1 MFILTILVCALEWY
15 CVAVHHS
22 RFWSIE
28 KTAIGAW
35 LQNFNTLQEITMYD
49 VSEKLSSASKTSVET
64 LVNMANTA
72 FGGME
77 RLAALNLNAARTLM
91 EDGAANTRALLGV
104 KDVQGLVSLQTMMA
118 QPGLQK
124 ATVYSRS
131 VCRIAADTQE
141 ALSEVVEGQVC
152 ELSQSANQA
161 LDEAAKTAPPGA
173 DLGVNAMRSVLV
185 AANSAYDSM
194 SRAAKQVT
202 EMAEATL
209 ADATVVK
216 SSRKP
221 V

>member
-1 MFILTILVCALEWY
+1 
-15 CVAVHHS
+15 
-22 RFWSIE
+22 
-28 KTAIGAW
+28 
-35 LQNFNTLQEITMYD
+35 MYD
-49 VSEKLSSASKTSVET
+49 VSEKLSSVSKASVET

-91 EDGAANTRALLGV
+91 EDSAASTRALLDV
-104 KDVQGLVSLQTMMA
+104 KDVQSLVSLQTMMA

-141 ALSEVVEGQVC
+141 ALSDVVEGQVS
-152 ELSQSANQA
+152 ELKQSASQV
-161 LDEAAKTAPPGA
+161 LDEAAKTVPPGS

-194 SRAAKQVT
+194 SKAAKQVT

-209 ADATVVK
+209 AAATVVK

>member
-1 MFILTILVCALEWY
+1 
-15 CVAVHHS
+15 
-22 RFWSIE
+22 
-28 KTAIGAW
+28 
-35 LQNFNTLQEITMYD
+35 MYD
-49 VSEKLSSASKTSVET
+49 ISEKLSSASKASVDT

-91 EDGAANTRALLGV
+91 EDGAARTRALLEV
-104 KDVQGLVSLQTMMA
+104 KDVKSLVSLQSMMA

-141 ALSEVVEGQVC
+141 ALSEVVEGQVS
-152 ELSQSANQA
+152 EFSQSASQA
-161 LDEAAKTAPPGA
+161 LDEAAKRAPPGS
-173 DLGVNAMRSVLV
+173 DLGVNAMRSAL
-185 AANSAYDSM
+185 AAAGSAYDSM
-194 SRAAKQVT
+194 IKASKQVA

-209 ADATVVK
+209 AVASVAN

>member
-1 MFILTILVCALEWY
+1 
-15 CVAVHHS
+15 
-22 RFWSIE
+22 
-28 KTAIGAW
+28 
-35 LQNFNTLQEITMYD
+35 MYD
-49 VSEKLSSASKTSVET
+49 VSEKLSTASKTSVET

-91 EDGAANTRALLGV
+91 EDGAASTRALLGV
-104 KDVQGLVSLQTMMA
+104 KDVEGLVSLQTMLA

-141 ALSEVVEGQVC
+141 ALSDVVEGQVC
-152 ELSQSANQA
+152 ELSQSATQA
-161 LDEAAKTAPPGA
+161 LDEVAKTAPPGA

-194 SRAAKQVT
+194 ARAAKQVT

-209 ADATVVK
+209 AVATVAK

>member
-1 MFILTILVCALEWY
+1 
-15 CVAVHHS
+15 
-22 RFWSIE
+22 
-28 KTAIGAW
+28 
-35 LQNFNTLQEITMYD
+35 MYD
-49 VSEKLSSASKTSVET
+49 VSEKLSSANKASVET

-91 EDGAANTRALLGV
+91 EDGAASTRALLGV
-104 KDVQGLVSLQTMMA
+104 KDVQGLVSLQTLMA
-118 QPGLQK
+118 QPSLQK

-152 ELSQSANQA
+152 ELSQSASQA

-194 SRAAKQVT
+194 SKATKQVT
-202 EMAEATL
+202 EMAEAAL
-209 ADATVVK
+209 AAASVVK
-216 SSRKP
+216 GTRKL